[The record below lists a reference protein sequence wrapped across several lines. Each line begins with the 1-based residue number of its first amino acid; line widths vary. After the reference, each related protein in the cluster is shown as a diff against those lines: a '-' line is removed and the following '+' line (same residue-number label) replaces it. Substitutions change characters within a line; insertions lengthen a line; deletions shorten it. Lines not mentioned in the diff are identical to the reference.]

1 VSSSTGAVV
10 EERRAEGWTG
20 QQWKRTSGKAAPGT
34 KDLKPRMS
42 AYAGERV
49 TRDAGIDSGVSTYVR
64 LVGRMNDG
72 YVVMVVGSAVRHEQ
86 FVGAGMLG

>member
-1 VSSSTGAVV
+1 
-10 EERRAEGWTG
+10 
-20 QQWKRTSGKAAPGT
+20 
-34 KDLKPRMS
+34 MS